1 MKRKRLHIILGLM
14 VVLSSYILSSV
25 AYSIYYN
32 FIGQGYQ
39 HFREM
44 VFISFLI
51 FGSLL
56 VQIGL
61 NE

>member
-1 MKRKRLHIILGLM
+1 M